1 MDSPAFA
8 DLPAPPDL
16 RRAGIFVAGFFEN
29 LVPLFGIP
37 LRGIVRYRL
46 ADHTFLFLL
55 LTPFEF
61 PPSEGGKKGGR
72 LICFNA
78 ALEPVVQY
86 IVDAASLKPQFHD
99 DP

>member
-1 MDSPAFA
+1 MA
-8 DLPAPPDL
+8 
-16 RRAGIFVAGFFEN
+16 RQGRAGKDALCKDHGST
-29 LVPLFGIP
+29 PLTMAKISWSFRKSCGKI
-37 LRGIVRYRL
+37 RL

-72 LICFNA
+72 LICFNT
-78 ALEPVVQY
+78 ALEPVVQC
-86 IVDAASLKPQFHD
+86 IVDAASLKQQFHE